1 VLQALLGAG
10 LLLGGRVH
18 AADTVRGVTDT
29 EILIGTVTDLSGVG
43 AVHGVNNSQGVRLA
57 FDEINE
63 RGGINGR
70 KIRYIVEDHQYQ
82 VPRAVQ
88 GMNKMINRDG
98 VFLTISN
105 GGTPMNNANLPAQLE
120 KGVPNLFPLT
130 AARSMYEPFNR
141 LKFGQFAS
149 YYDQMRAGV
158 KYFVEQRGKQRICA
172 MYQETDFGRDV
183 YSGVAEQMKAMGM
196 TVVAE
201 TTHKP
206 TDTDFSAPMTKLRDA
221 NCDLIAVGTIVRDTD
236 MILAAAHKMG
246 WDVDFLGQFASY
258 DTAVAEAPGGIDDG
272 FYSMSPSLIAYADD
286 PRPAVREFIRKYK
299 ERYGIVP
306 NFMGEMGYTAAS
318 VVALALER
326 AGRDLTLD
334 KFLDAMDGI
343 KNYQDIFGSPPMSFS
358 PTEHH
363 GSSQAWL
370 AVVKNGR
377 WVPALDHP
385 LGY

>member
-1 VLQALLGAG
+1 M
-10 LLLGGRVH
+10 H